1 MKWGNAMRAG
11 EETTAYWKQQ
21 VEEFQKSGLR
31 RSAYCEKNQIK
42 VFQLDYWR
50 HKLAKPTNVS
60 SKPGWIP
67 LRIKERAAEKS
78 GGIHLR
84 IGKLEI
90 EVRSG
95 FDRKLLAEVLRAVGL
110 EC

>member
-1 MKWGNAMRAG
+1 MKAS

-21 VEEFQKSGLR
+21 LDEFQKSGLSR
-31 RSAYCEKNQIK
+31 TAYCEQNQIK

-50 HKLAKPTNVS
+50 HKFTKRKNES

-67 LRIKERAAEKS
+67 LRIKESSAEKS
-78 GGIHLR
+78 GGIRLR

-90 EVRSG
+90 EVRRG
-95 FDRKLLAEVLRAVGL
+95 FDRELLAEVLRVVGPA
-110 EC
+110 C